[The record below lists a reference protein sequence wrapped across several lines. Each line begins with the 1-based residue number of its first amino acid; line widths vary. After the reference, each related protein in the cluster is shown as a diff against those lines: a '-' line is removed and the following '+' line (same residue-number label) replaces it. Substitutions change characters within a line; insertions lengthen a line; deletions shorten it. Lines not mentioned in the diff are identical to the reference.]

1 MYTEGA
7 LILLYYQRNQTDKTY
22 FDTGVGLGDPCATLP
37 SHNILLFTDILILSV
52 VILHVFI
59 TLPYSFLTEIV
70 CFISFSPNSF
80 ACTGMFPA
88 DAFLLKQQFLEG

>member
-7 LILLYYQRNQTDKTY
+7 LILLHYQRNHTDKTY
-22 FDTGVGLGDPCATLP
+22 FDTGVRLVATLP
-37 SHNILLFTDILILSV
+37 THDILLFIDILILSV

-59 TLPYSFLTEIV
+59 TLHYSFLTEIV